1 MRETNTLK
9 KKTMR
14 LVFPIAFQQF
24 MLALVGASDAVM
36 LGKLS
41 QNSMSAVSLASQVT
55 FIFNLFMTAFV
66 IGENMFIAQYYGKKD
81 DTGISKVFSLVLYIS
96 GIVAILFLLG
106 TVFFAEGIMH
116 FLTHEP
122 ELIMMGSGYLKYVG
136 VSYLLSAISQVY
148 LTFMKNCNAVN
159 LSTAISSMTVVLNI
173 ILNAIFI
180 FGLFGIPALG
190 IQGAALAT
198 VFATAAQMLWCIVYV
213 MIKMKRLKIHL
224 LKRDRDLTKKFWEK
238 AAPVLLNE
246 LIWGGGFT
254 MYSVIM
260 GHLGSDAVAANSIAN
275 ISKNLVVCLC
285 LGLGSAGS
293 IIIGNELGA
302 DCFEEAKKAG
312 RTLTK
317 LSMICGAL
325 SGLFLLA
332 LSPVIVELAGIT
344 TTAKEYLRGM
354 LFMCSFYLVGKSVNS
369 MTIGGIFPAGGDSK
383 FGLLCDTVTLWCI
396 TVPIGCLCAFVL
408 KLPVLGVYFVL
419 NLDEIVK
426 LPVVYRHYR
435 KYGWLKN
442 IT

>member
-1 MRETNTLK
+1 MRGTDTLK
-9 KKTMR
+9 KKMIR

-36 LGKLS
+36 LGRLS

-55 FIFNLFMTAFV
+55 FVFNLFMAAFV
-66 IGENMFIAQYYGKKD
+66 IGENMFTAQYYGKKD
-81 DTGISKVFSLVLYIS
+81 YTGISKVFALVLYIS
-96 GIVAILFLLG
+96 GIVAVLFLLG
-106 TVFFAEGIMH
+106 AVFFSGEIMH
-116 FLTHEP
+116 FLTNEP
-122 ELIMMGSGYLKYVG
+122 ELIMMGSEYLKYVG
-136 VSYLLSAISQVY
+136 ISYLLSAISQVY

-159 LSTAISSMTVVLNI
+159 LSTVISSTTVVLNI

-180 FGLFGIPALG
+180 FGLFGVPALG
-190 IQGAALAT
+190 IRGAALAT
-198 VFATAAQMLWCIVYV
+198 VLATAVQMVWCIVYV
-213 MIKMKRLKIHL
+213 MIKMKRLRIRI
-224 LKRDRDLTKKFWEK
+224 LKRDRDLTKKFWGK
-238 AAPVLLNE
+238 VAPVLLNE

-260 GHLGSDAVAANSIAN
+260 GHLGTDAVAANSIAN

-285 LGLGSAGS
+285 LGLGNAGS

-302 DCFEEAKKAG
+302 DHFEEAKKAG

-317 LSMICGAL
+317 VSIICGAL
-325 SGLFLLA
+325 SGGFLLA
-332 LSPVIVELAGIT
+332 LSPVIIELVGMT

-354 LFMCSFYLVGKSVNS
+354 LFMCSYYLVGKSVNS

-383 FGLLCDTVTLWCI
+383 FGLFCDTVTLWCI
-396 TVPIGCLCAFVL
+396 TVPIGCLCAFIL
-408 KLPVLGVYFVL
+408 KIPVLGVYFVL

-426 LPVVYRHYR
+426 LPAVYRHYR
-435 KYGWLKN
+435 KYGWMKN